1 VSRLLCALLIVGLV
15 GCGEE
20 SDQPLSPSGFV
31 GAEVLTPRPMPDV
44 ILTDAKG
51 QPFPLVEKT
60 RGTVTLLFFGYMHC
74 PDICPVHLANIA
86 AVLEKLPDEVQRQV
100 TVLFVTVDPTRDT
113 MPALHQWVTGF
124 DPRFIALTG
133 SDSAI
138 KAAQLAAGLLTAQR
152 DTVTATSAGYLV
164 GHASQVIAHTR
175 DGIGRVQ
182 YPFGTRQRDWAHDIP
197 KLIAYG
203 EQRTANGEQR

>member
-1 VSRLLCALLIVGLV
+1 MRRVLLALLTSAALA
-15 GCGEE
+15 CGEK

-31 GAEVLTPRPMPDV
+31 GAEVMTPRPMPDV
-44 ILTDAKG
+44 ILTDANG
-51 QPFPLVEKT
+51 APFALAERT

-86 AVLEKLPDEVQRQV
+86 AVLDKLPNEVRREIRV
-100 TVLFVTVDPTRDT
+100 IFVTVDPARDT
-113 MPALHQWVTGF
+113 MPALQQWVTGF

-133 SDSAI
+133 SDSVI
-138 KAAQLAAGLLTAQR
+138 TAAQLAAGLLTAQR
-152 DTVTATSAGYLV
+152 DRVTPTTAGYLV

-182 YPFGTRQRDWAHDIP
+182 YPFGTRQRDWAHDLP
-197 KLIAYG
+197 RLVGYG
-203 EQRTANGEQR
+203 VDR

>member
-1 VSRLLCALLIVGLV
+1 VRRALLALLTLSALA
-15 GCGEE
+15 CGEE
-20 SDQPLSPSGFV
+20 SDRPLSPSGFV
-31 GAEVLTPRPMPDV
+31 GAEVVTPRPMPDV
-44 ILTDAKG
+44 TLTDANG
-51 QPFPLVEKT
+51 DPFPLAEKT
-60 RGTVTLLFFGYMHC
+60 RGRVTLLFFGYMHC

-86 AVLEKLPDEVQRQV
+86 AVLDKLPDEVRREI
-100 TVLFVTVDPTRDT
+100 TVIFVTVDPARDT

-133 SDSAI
+133 SDSTI

-152 DTVTATSAGYLV
+152 DTVTATTAGYLV

-175 DGIGRVQ
+175 DGLGRVQ

-197 KLIAYG
+197 KLIGYG
-203 EQRTANGEQR
+203 K